1 MAQSEIDLTEAV
13 ECDYCGARA
22 GEPCVTVWNNPAR
35 RTHACRVALFE
46 FTTNEQRPS

>member
-1 MAQSEIDLTEAV
+1 MAESEIDLTTVV

-35 RTHACRVALFE
+35 RTHACRVALFDFE
-46 FTTNEQRPS
+46 AETAR